1 MVRDVKNIRVY
12 SYQRNTVILT
22 CPHRTITMAAAEGG
36 IPTVE
41 YMTFEEIEYIN
52 SRSPVFKTGMIEF
65 EEAYKDEL
73 CEELHIDA
81 SKCLYE
87 KDIDDMLIHPRA
99 EALKKIVTIDDL
111 MTIERVRGH
120 MAVVYGSITQ
130 DVRRVVETRY
140 NEINSG
146 VRKSA
151 IQIGNVETKVN
162 SQDINELM
170 REVAKL
176 KEALAAQATKE
187 EPSVHLDTTENENQ
201 PEAVEQKEE
210 AKPTEAQPV
219 KRRGRPPKAK

>member
-22 CPHRTITMAAAEGG
+22 CPHRTITMTAAEGG

-41 YMTFEEIEYIN
+41 YLTFEEIEYIN

-87 KDIDDMLIHPRA
+87 KDIDDMLIHPCA
-99 EALKKIVTIDDL
+99 ETLKKIVSIDDL

-120 MAVVYGSITQ
+120 MAVAYGSITQ

-140 NEINSG
+140 NEINNG
-146 VRKSA
+146 TRKSA
-151 IQIGNVETKVN
+151 IQIGNVEVKVDKP
-162 SQDINELM
+162 DIDALM
-170 REVAKL
+170 REIERMKGM
-176 KEALAAQATKE
+176 LAAQAGKE
-187 EPSVHLDTTENENQ
+187 EPSVHPDTANDEEK
-201 PEAVEQKEE
+201 PEAVEQAEE
-210 AKPTEAQPV
+210 PAHDEAQPV
-219 KRRGRPPKAK
+219 KRRGRPAKAK

>member
-1 MVRDVKNIRVY
+1 M
-12 SYQRNTVILT
+12 T
-22 CPHRTITMAAAEGG
+22 AAEGG

-41 YMTFEEIEYIN
+41 YLTFEEIEYIN

-87 KDIDDMLIHPRA
+87 KDIDDMLIHPCA
-99 EALKKIVTIDDL
+99 ETLKKIVSIDDL

-120 MAVVYGSITQ
+120 MAVAYGSITQ

-140 NEINSG
+140 NEINNG
-146 VRKSA
+146 TRKSA

-176 KEALAAQATKE
+176 KEALATQAAKE
-187 EPSVHLDTTENENQ
+187 EPAVHPDTTENENQ

-219 KRRGRPPKAK
+219 KRRGRPPKAQ